1 VTGSN
6 TLLETG
12 GTKIIVDCG
21 LHQGSRDAEET
32 NWEKPSYEPKE
43 IQFVIITHSHI
54 DHIGRLPYLYRLGF
68 RGKVISTRPVVEFA
82 RIFLEDTC
90 RLMTE
95 EAKDHRQEPLFDE
108 NDINGVLTL
117 FETTD
122 YYQAKDLTENIQ
134 VKLYDAGHI
143 LGSAI
148 VEIKAE
154 GKTLIFSGDLGNPPV
169 PILRDTDFIEKADYV
184 VMESTYGD
192 RNHDPYQERKIKLER
207 AIEKVIANSGV
218 LLLPAFAMERTQE
231 ILFEINDLIEKSAI
245 PKIPVYI
252 DSPLAIK
259 ATEIY
264 KKFPDYYDDES
275 RKLVEGGDDIFKFPG
290 AVFTKS
296 SEESK
301 KIDLSANPKIII
313 AGSGMSTGG
322 RILFHERKYLPDP
335 NSTLLIIGFQVERSL
350 GRRIK
355 DGEKDIKIQG
365 QNVHVQASVDA
376 IEAYSAHADQ
386 QRLKFWLSK
395 IARPIYPVRDNG
407 DANIGGSATTFSNG
421 VKKVFLIHGEDEPKN
436 VLMHQ
441 IKDELG
447 LEVAIPKKNE
457 SFEI

>member
-1 VTGSN
+1 M
-6 TLLETG
+6 
-12 GTKIIVDCG
+12 IVDCG
-21 LHQGSRDAEET
+21 LYQGSRDADEI
-32 NWEKPSYEPKE
+32 NWENPPYDPKE
-43 IQFVIITHSHI
+43 IQFAVITHSHI
-54 DHIGRLPYLYRLGF
+54 DHLGRLPHLYRLGF
-68 RGKVISTRPVVEFA
+68 RGKIISTRPVVEFA

-90 RLMTE
+90 RLMSE
-95 EAKDHRQEPLFDE
+95 EARENGQEPLFDQ

-122 YYQAKDLTENIQ
+122 YYQVKNLAEGLQ

-192 RNHDPYQERKIKLER
+192 RNHDPYQQRKMKLER
-207 AIEKVIANSGV
+207 AIEKVISDKGA
-218 LLLPAFAMERTQE
+218 LLIPAFAMERTQE
-231 ILFEINDLIEKSAI
+231 VMFEINDLIEKSAI
-245 PKIPVYI
+245 SKIPVYI

-264 KKFPDYYDDES
+264 KKFPDYFDDES
-275 RKLVEGGDDIFKFPG
+275 RGLVEKGEDFFKFPG
-290 AVFTKS
+290 AIFTLS
-296 SEESK
+296 SDESK
-301 KIDLSANPKIII
+301 QIDLAANPKIII

-365 QNVHVQASVDA
+365 HDVHVEASVEA

-395 IARPIYPVRDNG
+395 IARPI
-407 DANIGGSATTFSNG
+407 
-421 VKKVFLIHGEDEPKN
+421 KKVFLNHGEDEPKN
-436 VLMHQ
+436 ILMHQ

-457 SFEI
+457 SFEL